1 MRLDLCIKDKLNI
14 SRQKAREII
23 EQGLVTVD
31 KKNITKPS
39 YNVNEDADINVG
51 STESILKYVGRGG
64 YKLEKAIDFFNINLT
79 GYVCIDIGAST
90 GGFTDCMLQNG
101 VGTDQLSPMLLNDNR
116 VISWEN
122 TDIRNV
128 TKEMVDNGVDFVGC
142 DVSFISLKKIFPE
155 IKKLLKPNS
164 IAVVLI
170 KPQFECGREFLSRR
184 QVMLDC
190 QLLV

>member
-79 GYVCIDIGAST
+79 GYVLT
-90 GGFTDCMLQNG
+90 LVLPQ
-101 VGTDQLSPMLLNDNR
+101 
-116 VISWEN
+116 
-122 TDIRNV
+122 
-128 TKEMVDNGVDFVGC
+128 
-142 DVSFISLKKIFPE
+142 
-155 IKKLLKPNS
+155 
-164 IAVVLI
+164 VVLPTVCSKTVQI
-170 KPQFECGREFLSRR
+170 KF
-184 QVMLDC
+184 M
-190 QLLV
+190 QLM

>member
-14 SRQKAREII
+14 SRQKAKEII

-79 GYVCIDIGAST
+79 GYVCIDIGAS
-90 GGFTDCMLQNG
+90 Q
-101 VGTDQLSPMLLNDNR
+101 
-116 VISWEN
+116 
-122 TDIRNV
+122 
-128 TKEMVDNGVDFVGC
+128 
-142 DVSFISLKKIFPE
+142 
-155 IKKLLKPNS
+155 
-164 IAVVLI
+164 VVLPTVCSKTVQI
-170 KPQFECGREFLSRR
+170 KF
-184 QVMLDC
+184 M
-190 QLLV
+190 QLM